1 MQVIIS
7 MDIDAILG
15 INELVDLLCTNLQK
29 NEIDHV
35 RFLSTTTRFIGVH
48 EKLVK
53 SILARRLVHLFVTHN
68 AFSKE
73 LDIVATHNGKHNH
86 FSLRNRLVDWL
97 ESSGEEE
104 LDGYDCDA
112 EERAREEEQEKKR
125 KTRVDIVQKYAS
137 LLEIEKM
144 ATVLKELRKF
154 INAPKKRFSSQLNR
168 MALEHAIHK
177 ERMKL
182 DLFIEKSSS
191 SCVV

>member
-1 MQVIIS
+1 MQVITPT
-7 MDIDAILG
+7 DIHAILG
-15 INELVDLLCTNLQK
+15 INELVGLLCTSLQK

-53 SILARRLVHLFVTHN
+53 SILARRLVHLFATHN

-73 LDIVATHNGKHNH
+73 LDIVATHNRKHNH
-86 FSLRNRLVDWL
+86 FSLGNRLVDWL

-112 EERAREEEQEKKR
+112 EERAREEEDEEKKR

-137 LLEIEKM
+137 LLEIVKM
-144 ATVLKELRKF
+144 ATVLKELRKI
-154 INAPKKRFSSQLNR
+154 INAPKKRFSQFHR